1 MAINKPETS
10 NILSK
15 LYGFIDV
22 LLIAFLV
29 YDFGFLT
36 DSGLKFYKALVLV
49 VVTVLLLVF
58 NIIRIYFEK
67 KVVERK
73 MFRANIAVL
82 ALVLCWVIVQF
93 FRFNFNLTESFV
105 ASKYA
110 IEVMLLAYFAL
121 RLTKLIRRL
130 YNYHYNPAILFVGS
144 FVIIALIGALMLML
158 PAATTK
164 PLPFVDALF
173 TSTSAVCVTGLI
185 VVDTSTHFTVF
196 GQTVILVL
204 IQLGGIGMLTFTSF
218 FAYFFK
224 GGSSYKEGIYVKDFV
239 GTDNIADVLKT
250 AMRIVLF
257 TFALELIGALLIYFS
272 IADIAELKNKVFVSI
287 FHSISAFCNA
297 GFSTLS
303 DGLYDVRLR
312 NAYQFQWVIMGL
324 IVFGGLG
331 YNIVYNLYAYFK
343 QSIINFRSKQKWV
356 QPVRVV
362 TLNSKIVLVTTLIL
376 LVTGTVFIGF
386 FESGNILQAH
396 QSFWGKFSTAAFTSV
411 TSRTAGFNTFNF
423 AELQT
428 PVILFVILLMWIGA
442 SPASTGGGIKTSTF
456 ALATLNII
464 ALARGRNH
472 IEIGTRRIADASVK
486 RAFAIISISL
496 IVIGIAILM
505 LLFFENKFSLL
516 EVAFEVFSAYSTVGL
531 SLGITFQLSDASKL
545 VLTIVMFFGRI
556 GLLNLM
562 IGMLR
567 SLQNPFYEYPEEN
580 ILIN

>member
-1 MAINKPETS
+1 MATNKPETS
-10 NILSK
+10 NVLSK
-15 LYGFIDV
+15 LYGFVDV

-29 YDFGFLT
+29 YDFGFVT
-36 DSGLKFYKALVLV
+36 DVGLKFYKASVLIS
-49 VVTVLLLVF
+49 VTVVLLVF
-58 NIIRIYFEK
+58 NIVRINFEK
-67 KVVERK
+67 KPVERK
-73 MFRANIAVL
+73 MFRANLAVL
-82 ALVLCWVIVQF
+82 SLILGWVIIQL
-93 FRFNFNLTESFV
+93 FRFNFNATESFV

-110 IEVMLLAYFAL
+110 IEVLLLAYFAL

-130 YNYHYNPAILFVGS
+130 YNYQYNPAILFVGS
-144 FVIIALIGALMLML
+144 FALISLVGALLLML

-164 PLPFVDALF
+164 PLSFIDALF

-185 VVDTSTHFTVF
+185 VVDTATHFTYL

-204 IQLGGIGMLTFTSF
+204 IQLGGIGILTFTSF

-224 GGSSYKEGIYVKDFV
+224 GGASYKEGIYVKDFV

-257 TFALELIGALLIYFS
+257 TFALELIGAILIFLS
-272 IADIAELKNKVFVSI
+272 IADVTELKNKMFISL

-303 DGLYDVRLR
+303 DGLYDTRLR
-312 NAYQFQWVIMGL
+312 NAYQFQWVIMAL
-324 IVFGGLG
+324 IIFGGLG
-331 YNIVYNLYAYFK
+331 YNIVYNLYSYFK
-343 QSIINFRSKQKWV
+343 KSFLSLKSKQKWV
-356 QPVRVV
+356 LPVRVV
-362 TLNSKIVLVTTLIL
+362 TLNSKIVLVTTIL
-376 LVTGTVFIGF
+376 LLIIGAVFIGF
-386 FESGNILQAH
+386 FERGGILQNH
-396 QSFWGKFSTAAFTSV
+396 QGFWGKFTTAAFTSV
-411 TSRTAGFNTFNF
+411 TTRTAGFNTFNF

-428 PVILFVILLMWIGA
+428 PVIIFIIFLMWIGA

-464 ALARGRNH
+464 SLARAKDH
-472 IEIGTRRIADASVK
+472 IEIGTRRVSDSSVK

-496 IVIGIAILM
+496 IVIGIAILLM
-505 LLFFENKFSLL
+505 LFFENKFSLL
-516 EVAFEVFSAYSTVGL
+516 EIAFEVFSAYSTVGL
-531 SLGITFQLSDASKL
+531 SLGITFHLSDASKL
-545 VLTIVMFFGRI
+545 VLTVVMFFGRI